1 MTSAFLREYVQDRWS
16 EFKEGLNR
24 RLTKYLDQSL
34 RAAKNGD
41 GDKFVE
47 KLLKLVT
54 EVAYKTIDEDTGK
67 QKWLGGVR
75 FLSHCMKSKQPNEL
89 MFVSRVLD
97 AVPNVFGTENEQHAP
112 DVKEMFAILFKQ
124 QCCTVRAVAFGCFV
138 TFVTENDGDRRL
150 IKTMAPLMSQV
161 VEICHSACYVENGG
175 EGLALHWL
183 AELEKSLPKLINPHL
198 REILIMCL
206 SGSCSFC
213 NSNQFALFHKYCS
226 MILIARLCAFN
237 VTKDSNYRQLA
248 IKVLAAICEKST
260 AQLKKHY
267 SVSIEFILAAVLHLM
282 TNLTLDPG
290 VWLDE
295 GDIGGE
301 NQEPTVEVAADVL
314 GRISCALKGKA
325 MMKPLLFL
333 VNKMRI
339 CVDWRERHAAL
350 AGFSAIL
357 EGCEKQIE
365 PQAEQYVREILP
377 YLQDKHPRVR
387 HAACHAISS
396 MSSYFASKLQTSC
409 HDTVIPALVNAVKD
423 LSCARVSMSA
433 ISALDD
439 FMVDGPNEI
448 FFTHFRAIMDAY
460 IQALAAALYRLQTI
474 GKTSYCEK
482 VIFAMGLMA
491 EAIQD
496 RFTEFYDAIVPHLL
510 RILMTCKAEHE
521 KILRGKAMESL
532 AMIGIAVGKEKFHDD
547 WIVVVE
553 LFKKEMPTITFE
565 DPLYMY
571 YTDSCARICKVV
583 GKDFASYL
591 PLIMNYALQMAAY
604 KPQIAIVDE
613 DKAKQDDPVWTY
625 RKIGENFYGISSAGL
640 DEKADTCSWL
650 MQYAKNLEEAFL
662 PYVDKVAKLCVNNLQ
677 FFFMDTVRCNAAIT
691 MPYLLGCVK
700 GQGVAAMRQLW
711 KKFYSALKNLL
722 AREDEVEVIESI
734 FDAFQESV
742 PFLGADGLAKGEA
755 AEIVALFSHQL
766 RQHEKRRLGYDAER
780 GDEDHDGSKE
790 FRKEM
795 EMEVLARIS
804 ELLHNLFEVFGEWL
818 FEHVV
823 PAFPNF
829 LQLIDPH
836 RGYQS
841 RQYGVCYIN
850 DCLEFA
856 PKKCAKYQNQFVPV
870 MLKCL
875 SDPMPEVRQAAAYGF
890 GVMGELGGPE
900 YQSAVSSALQPLA
913 NVTLRADAMA
923 SEECADATGNA
934 ILAISKILKFFEK
947 HVKLHKSLIEGS
959 EEYKFFK
966 ALLHDHQIEN
976 MTCAMK
982 EKGVKIRS
990 HKPIPLR
997 S

>member
-1 MTSAFLREYVQDRWS
+1 
-16 EFKEGLNR
+16 
-24 RLTKYLDQSL
+24 
-34 RAAKNGD
+34 
-41 GDKFVE
+41 
-47 KLLKLVT
+47 
-54 EVAYKTIDEDTGK
+54 
-67 QKWLGGVR
+67 
-75 FLSHCMKSKQPNEL
+75 
-89 MFVSRVLD
+89 
-97 AVPNVFGTENEQHAP
+97 
-112 DVKEMFAILFKQ
+112 MFAILFKQ

-150 IKTMAPLMSQV
+150 IKTMAPLMSQ
-161 VEICHSACYVENGG
+161 
-175 EGLALHWL
+175 
-183 AELEKSLPKLINPHL
+183 
-198 REILIMCL
+198 
-206 SGSCSFC
+206 
-213 NSNQFALFHKYCS
+213 
-226 MILIARLCAFN
+226 CAFN

-377 YLQDKHPRVR
+377 YLQDK
-387 HAACHAISS
+387 
-396 MSSYFASKLQTSC
+396 
-409 HDTVIPALVNAVKD
+409 VIPALVNAVKD

-982 EKGVKIRS
+982 V
-990 HKPIPLR
+990 PVPLCSR
-997 S
+997 EFLG